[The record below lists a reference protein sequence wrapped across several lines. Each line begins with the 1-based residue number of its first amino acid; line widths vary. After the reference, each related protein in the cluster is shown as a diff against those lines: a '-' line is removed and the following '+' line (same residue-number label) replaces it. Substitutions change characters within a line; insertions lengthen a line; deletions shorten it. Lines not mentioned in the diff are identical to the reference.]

1 VENTTFDRRKF
12 LGGTAGAV
20 GGAALLSACGSPAS
34 TTTPSASVSRPP
46 IASESGSLSILEW
59 GGYEAAGTK
68 AQTAGMTVAGLDY
81 TKKYGANG
89 LTYTYITNDDQGLQK
104 ATSSGPFDIMHP
116 CHENIKDYV
125 DRKLVQP
132 WDPNLLA
139 SFGDLNPYLVKQG
152 QVNGEQYMIPW
163 DWGYASITYRTDH
176 IDAADATG
184 WDLLW
189 NPKYTG
195 KVSMWNGASSAF
207 EVAALLLGFS
217 DMDNLTSDQIAQC
230 KAKLI
235 AQKPINK
242 FYWDSEYSQM
252 QPAIKS
258 GTVWAAY
265 SWQDTLVS
273 MKSAKV
279 PVAFMNPTQGRLSW
293 FCGFMLGANTPNY
306 YHAHDYVESFI
317 NEAACTQM
325 TNAYAYGTSNIKV
338 TPDKVAD
345 QALAV
350 SLGLGDPHALE
361 AASVH
366 LQSWQAN
373 KAAVELAW
381 QEVKSA

>member
-1 VENTTFDRRKF
+1 MEQSSFDRRKF

-20 GGAALLSACGSPAS
+20 GGAALLAACGSPAS
-34 TTTPSASVSRPP
+34 NTTPSASVSRP
-46 IASESGSLSILEW
+46 AVAAESGNLSILEW

-68 AQTAGMTVAGLDY
+68 AQTAGMTVAGADY
-81 TKKYGANG
+81 TTKYGTSG

-125 DRKLVQP
+125 DRGLVQP
-132 WDPNLLA
+132 WDPELLA

-152 QVNGEQYMIPW
+152 QVDGKQYMIPW
-163 DWGYASITYRTDH
+163 DWGYASLTYRTDH
-176 IDAADATG
+176 VDAADATG

-189 NPKYTG
+189 NPKYKG

-207 EVAALLLGFS
+207 EVAALVLGYP
-217 DMDNLTSDQIAQC
+217 DMDNLTADQISAA

-235 AQKPINK
+235 EQKPNNK

-252 QPAIKS
+252 QPAVKS
-258 GTVWAAY
+258 GTVWVAY

-273 MKSAKV
+273 MKSANV

-293 FCGFMLGANTPNY
+293 FCGFMLGAKTENY

-317 NEAACTQM
+317 NEAACVQM
-325 TNAYAYGTSNIKV
+325 TNAYAYGTSNTKV
-338 TPDKVAD
+338 TPDKVTD
-345 QALAV
+345 QALAT

-361 AASVH
+361 GASVH

>member
-1 VENTTFDRRKF
+1 MEQSSIDRRKF
-12 LGGTAGAV
+12 LGGTAAAV
-20 GGAALLSACGSPAS
+20 GGAALLSACGSPS
-34 TTTPSASVSRPP
+34 GSGTPSASVSRPP
-46 IASESGSLSILEW
+46 VTSEPGTLSILEW

-68 AQTAGMTVAGLDY
+68 AQTSGMTVAGLDY

-125 DRKLVQP
+125 DRGLVQP
-132 WDPNLLA
+132 WDTSLLP

-163 DWGYASITYRTDH
+163 DWGYASLTIRTDH
-176 IDAADATG
+176 VAAADATG

-207 EVAALLLGFS
+207 EVAALVLGFP
-217 DMDNLTSDQIAQC
+217 DMDNLTDAQIEQAKQ
-230 KAKLI
+230 KLI
-235 AQKPINK
+235 EQKPINK

-258 GTVWAAY
+258 GTVWIAY
-265 SWQDTLVS
+265 TWQDTLVS

-279 PVAFMNPTQGRLSW
+279 PVDFINPTQGRLSW
-293 FCGFMLGANTPNY
+293 FCGFMLGAKTQNY
-306 YHAHDYVESFI
+306 YHAHEYVESFI
-317 NEAACTQM
+317 NEAACVQM
-325 TNAYAYGTSNIKV
+325 TNAYAYGTSNDKV
-338 TPDKVAD
+338 TPDKVQD
-345 QALAV
+345 KALAE
-350 SLGLGDPHALE
+350 SLKLGDPHALE
-361 AASVH
+361 ASDVH

-373 KAAVELAW
+373 KAKIELAW